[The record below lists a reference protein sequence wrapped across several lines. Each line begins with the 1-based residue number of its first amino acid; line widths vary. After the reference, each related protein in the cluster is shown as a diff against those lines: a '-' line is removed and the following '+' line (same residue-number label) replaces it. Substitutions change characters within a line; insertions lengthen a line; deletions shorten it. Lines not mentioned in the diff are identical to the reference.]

1 MQELDSR
8 ADQLRHRR
16 TNLPELAE
24 IAQLQQTRAELD
36 GQSRDA
42 RIVVDDLTVEQKK
55 IDSDVEH
62 VKARRVRDHDRMDQG
77 LVSNPKDLERMQHEL
92 VSLERRITSLEDEE
106 LEVMQ
111 RLEDAQ
117 RDLDSLLEQVRST
130 DERLV
135 SLGESRDRQLAEI
148 DKELAELD
156 ADRGP
161 TVADIPDDLLALYD
175 RLRQHKGGVGAAPL
189 RARQCGGC
197 RLSLDNAELA
207 VIRKAP
213 SDEVIRCE
221 ECQRIL
227 VRTSES
233 GL

>member
-1 MQELDSR
+1 M
-8 ADQLRHRR
+8 
-16 TNLPELAE
+16 
-24 IAQLQQTRAELD
+24 
-36 GQSRDA
+36 
-42 RIVVDDLTVEQKK
+42 
-55 IDSDVEH
+55 
-62 VKARRVRDHDRMDQG
+62 DRG
-77 LVSNPKDLERMQHEL
+77 LVNNPKDLERMQHEL

-106 LEVMQ
+106 LEVME
-111 RLEDAQ
+111 RLEEAQ
-117 RDLDSLLEQVRST
+117 QALDSLLEQLRAA

-135 SLGESRDRQLAEI
+135 SLGESRDRQVLEI
-148 DKELAELD
+148 EEELTKVK
-156 ADRGP
+156 ADRDP
-161 TVADIPDDLLALYD
+161 AAADIPAELLALYD
-175 RLRQHKGGVGAAPL
+175 RLRENKGGVGAAAL

-227 VRTSES
+227 IRTDES

>member
-1 MQELDSR
+1 M
-8 ADQLRHRR
+8 
-16 TNLPELAE
+16 
-24 IAQLQQTRAELD
+24 
-36 GQSRDA
+36 
-42 RIVVDDLTVEQKK
+42 
-55 IDSDVEH
+55 
-62 VKARRVRDHDRMDQG
+62 DRG
-77 LVSNPKDLERMQHEL
+77 LVNNPKDLERMQHEL

-106 LEVMQ
+106 LEVME
-111 RLEDAQ
+111 RLEEAQ
-117 RDLDSLLEQVRST
+117 QALDSLLEQLRAA
-130 DERLV
+130 DERLGA
-135 SLGESRDRQLAEI
+135 LGEDRDRQVLEI
-148 DKELAELD
+148 EEELTKIKSERDPA
-156 ADRGP
+156 A
-161 TVADIPDDLLALYD
+161 ADIPAELLALYD
-175 RLRQHKGGVGAAPL
+175 RLRQNKGGVGAAAL